1 MKKKIFFIAAMVIV
15 AAGFS
20 LWRLFPKHPAK
31 PNVVL
36 VVIDTLRADHLP
48 FYGYPKETAPFLS
61 ELAAQGAVFEK
72 AYAASSWTA
81 PATASIFT
89 SLYPF
94 QHGVTMGLFAQK
106 NLIKED
112 PRIKIN
118 RIPEDLTTLPEALRI
133 NGYRTFGVSDNS
145 NICRQQ
151 GFEQG
156 FDRLLTFAHHG
167 GRFINKKVLKLKK
180 EILAGEKYFLYVHY
194 NDPHR
199 PYGIPLTEDEKS
211 GDRTT
216 DMIANYDKEIAY
228 VDQCIKGLYEKFG
241 WSQNTLL
248 IITADHGEEMNEK
261 GRYGHGK
268 SLFNTVIHVPLL
280 FYYPQGEILSGTR
293 LAANVSTMDIL
304 PTLISFLD
312 FPRMKGLSGQDL
324 VPEVKGSAKSS
335 SDRFIFSHLHVKWEG
350 RDDNLQKACLYRE
363 HKYIFRSPDKH
374 WFYNLKEDP
383 GEIRNRFS
391 DGRETARML
400 AASLLAYE
408 KDCPRYNTAY
418 VDVELD
424 DKRLEQ
430 LRTLGYVD

>member
-1 MKKKIFFIAAMVIV
+1 MRKKIFFIAAIVIV
-15 AAGFS
+15 AAAFS
-20 LWRLFPKHPAK
+20 LWRLFPKHPVR
-31 PNVVL
+31 PNIVL
-36 VVIDTLRADHLP
+36 VVIDTLRADRLP

-61 ELAAQGAVFEK
+61 ELAAQGVVFEK
-72 AYAASSWTA
+72 AYAASSWTS

-94 QHGVTMGLFAQK
+94 QHGVTMGLLLQK
-106 NLIKED
+106 QLINKD
-112 PRIKIN
+112 QSIKVN
-118 RIPEDLTTLPEALRI
+118 RIPKELTTLPEAFRI
-133 NGYRTFGVSDNS
+133 NGYRTFGVSDNF
-145 NICRQQ
+145 NISEHQ
-151 GFEQG
+151 GFGQG
-156 FDRLLTFAHHG
+156 FDRFLNFSHRSG
-167 GRFINKKVLKLKK
+167 PFINERILQMEE
-180 EILAGEKYFLYVHY
+180 EILTGGKYFLYVHY

-199 PYGIPLTEDEKS
+199 PYRIPLEEDEKS
-211 GDRTT
+211 GDRLT
-216 DMIANYDKEIAY
+216 DMKAIYDKEITR
-228 VDQCIKGLYEKFG
+228 VDHCIKELYDRLG

-261 GRYGHGK
+261 RRYGHGK

-280 FYYPQGEILSGTR
+280 FYYPQGQIFSGKR
-293 LAANVSTMDIL
+293 LTANVSTMDIL

-324 VPEVKGSAKSS
+324 VPEVKGSAKSF
-335 SDRFIFSHLHVKWEG
+335 SDRFIFSHLHVKSG
-350 RDDNLQKACLYRE
+350 SRDDNLQKACLYRE
-363 HKYIFRSPDKH
+363 HKYIYRSPDKH

-383 GEIRNRFS
+383 GERRNRFS
-391 DGRETARML
+391 DGRDTARML